1 MDVKEIER
9 KFTPKIDNFIC
20 YNTHLRIINQII
32 YEECFRT
39 NGNKWVAYASA
50 RLIKEFGIYRADDT
64 LERMLRNI
72 RNGSRLGVALSSF
85 ANKMTSR
92 YEKDVMYSKVEMLIH
107 EHLGDDLSY
116 IGLPANQIVSL
127 IQKYSNIWA
136 YEVNKD
142 TFKFMAFLNKVMDK
156 KAIVINDDIFSFID
170 LPCPEDKSNMFNIF
184 DFDLMCALNE
194 NIIDKIINMLNV
206 SAKKTSIVSIISIGG
221 RHISSKEYNNLM
233 PILYRKINKFFNI
246 KTLYSGRYKDLK
258 FPMRYELFVLDRK

>member
-20 YNTHLRIINQII
+20 YNTHLRIINQVI

-39 NGNKWVAYASA
+39 NGSKWAPYASA

-72 RNGSRLGVALSSF
+72 RNGSRPGVALSSF
-85 ANKMTSR
+85 ANKMSSR

-107 EHLGDDLSY
+107 EHLDDDLSY
-116 IGLPANQIVSL
+116 IGLPANQIISL
-127 IQKYSNIWA
+127 IQKYTNVWA

-142 TFKFMAFLNKVMDK
+142 TFKFMSFLNKIMDK
-156 KAIVINDDIFSFID
+156 RAMIVNDDIFSFVD
-170 LPCPEDKSNMFNIF
+170 LPCPEDKFNIF

-194 NIIDKIINMLNV
+194 NLIDKIINMLCC
-206 SAKKTSIVSIISIGG
+206 SAKNISVVSIISIGG
-221 RHISSKEYNNLM
+221 RHISTKEYNYLV
-233 PILYRKINKFFNI
+233 PILYSKISNNFNI

-258 FPMRYELFVLDRK
+258 FPMRYELFVLESK